1 MYNQAVILSSIFFLV
16 YALVYMK
23 FFAFFVVSLTTLFS
37 LVVAIRMF
45 YLGGKY
51 LYSTNVSQ
59 EGAHTV
65 CFILL

>member
-16 YALVYMK
+16 HALVYMK
-23 FFAFFVVSLTTLFS
+23 FFAFVVSLTTLFS